1 MLGSGVGERSTPH
14 YMEGRLLVQGLFTQ
28 NPPLTFR
35 IECPYTQDLGVC
47 RKKYGGAIGHT
58 GYYQEWGGGLKAAD
72 VYLID
77 LEARR
82 T

>member
-1 MLGSGVGERSTPH
+1 MDIKIKEAYRTPK
-14 YMEGRLLVQGLFTQ
+14 
-28 NPPLTFR
+28 
-35 IECPYTQDLGVC
+35 
-47 RKKYGGAIGHT
+47 RKEYGGAIGHT
-58 GYYQEWGGGLKAAD
+58 GYYQEWGDGLKAAD